1 MGSILRNRT
10 FQFCGGNGGKCNRWG
25 RLHYFQRPSSWPY
38 QSFHHRYGISLFR
51 LLFHFI
57 VLCIFKHDDFFYF
70 LYKYIAS
77 VYVFYGCI
85 QICLPLYEQE
95 REFFIFISGSWIY
108 YNLKFFW
115 GHCRCWEILR
125 AVQSWWVYVS
135 YFYFL
140 NLGPFFL
147 CLLTLC
153 LMLVVFVFI
162 VLFPSSVFC

>member
-1 MGSILRNRT
+1 MA
-10 FQFCGGNGGKCNRWG
+10 GNVTVEDVFTIFKG
-25 RLHYFQRPSSWPY
+25 RRAGLIKAFTT
-38 QSFHHRYGISLFR
+38 GMVSLFFDYCFI
-51 LLFHFI
+51 LLRSVFLSMMILF
-57 VLCIFKHDDFFYF
+57 FFFFYF
-70 LYKYIAS
+70 LYKYIAP